1 MFLSIESKHPKFYQV
16 FRIFIVFFASIL
28 YAWNLRCFAKTAGLF
43 PGGFSGVSLLLQEIG
58 LTFFHIDIPYTFFNV
73 ALNIFPIYIGFRFL
87 GKKFTWYSILTI
99 FLSSIFVDLL
109 PAYVFTQDVL
119 LISVFGG
126 LLNGFAICLCLNVGT
141 TTGGTDF
148 ISIYLSSQKGIDAW
162 NYILIGNVIMLVI
175 AGALFGWSSA
185 LYSIIFQFCSTQVI
199 QVLYKRYKK
208 ETLFIISDKSDEVY
222 HAIREM
228 TNHDATLFKGIGCY
242 EGKEKTLI
250 YSVINSE
257 AKREL
262 LPLIRSID
270 EHAFI
275 NVVKTEELDGRFHD
289 IPHD

>member
-1 MFLSIESKHPKFYQV
+1 M
-16 FRIFIVFFASIL
+16 
-28 YAWNLRCFAKTAGLF
+28 
-43 PGGFSGVSLLLQEIG
+43 
-58 LTFFHIDIPYTFFNV
+58 
-73 ALNIFPIYIGFRFL
+73 
-87 GKKFTWYSILTI
+87 
-99 FLSSIFVDLL
+99 
-109 PAYVFTQDVL
+109 PA
-119 LISVFGG
+119 
-126 LLNGFAICLCLNVGT
+126 NGT

-148 ISIYLSSQKGIDAW
+148 ISIFFAHEKGIDAW

-222 HAIREM
+222 HVIREM

>member
-1 MFLSIESKHPKFYQV
+1 M
-16 FRIFIVFFASIL
+16 
-28 YAWNLRCFAKTAGLF
+28 RCLAGR
-43 PGGFSGVSLLLQEIG
+43 V
-58 LTFFHIDIPYTFFNV
+58 
-73 ALNIFPIYIGFRFL
+73 
-87 GKKFTWYSILTI
+87 
-99 FLSSIFVDLL
+99 
-109 PAYVFTQDVL
+109 
-119 LISVFGG
+119 
-126 LLNGFAICLCLNVGT
+126 
-141 TTGGTDF
+141 
-148 ISIYLSSQKGIDAW
+148 
-162 NYILIGNVIMLVI
+162 
-175 AGALFGWSSA
+175 
-185 LYSIIFQFCSTQVI
+185 

>member
-1 MFLSIESKHPKFYQV
+1 MFTDDI
-16 FRIFIVFFASIL
+16 
-28 YAWNLRCFAKTAGLF
+28 
-43 PGGFSGVSLLLQEIG
+43 LLL
-58 LTFFHIDIPYTFFNV
+58 
-73 ALNIFPIYIGFRFL
+73 
-87 GKKFTWYSILTI
+87 
-99 FLSSIFVDLL
+99 
-109 PAYVFTQDVL
+109 
-119 LISVFGG
+119 SVFGG
-126 LLNGFAICLCLNVGT
+126 ILNGFATSLCLNVGT

-148 ISIYLSSQKGIDAW
+148 ISIFFAHEKGIDAW

-208 ETLFIISDKSDEVY
+208 ETLFIISEKSDEVY

>member
-1 MFLSIESKHPKFYQV
+1 ML
-16 FRIFIVFFASIL
+16 FRS
-28 YAWNLRCFAKTAGLF
+28 
-43 PGGFSGVSLLLQEIG
+43 
-58 LTFFHIDIPYTFFNV
+58 
-73 ALNIFPIYIGFRFL
+73 
-87 GKKFTWYSILTI
+87 
-99 FLSSIFVDLL
+99 
-109 PAYVFTQDVL
+109 
-119 LISVFGG
+119 
-126 LLNGFAICLCLNVGT
+126 
-141 TTGGTDF
+141 
-148 ISIYLSSQKGIDAW
+148 
-162 NYILIGNVIMLVI
+162 
-175 AGALFGWSSA
+175 SSA

>member
-1 MFLSIESKHPKFYQV
+1 MSSKINLQTCE
-16 FRIFIVFFASIL
+16 
-28 YAWNLRCFAKTAGLF
+28 YARK
-43 PGGFSGVSLLLQEIG
+43 
-58 LTFFHIDIPYTFFNV
+58 
-73 ALNIFPIYIGFRFL
+73 
-87 GKKFTWYSILTI
+87 
-99 FLSSIFVDLL
+99 SSIF
-109 PAYVFTQDVL
+109 QDNQL
-119 LISVFGG
+119 
-126 LLNGFAICLCLNVGT
+126 
-141 TTGGTDF
+141 
-148 ISIYLSSQKGIDAW
+148 
-162 NYILIGNVIMLVI
+162 
-175 AGALFGWSSA
+175 
-185 LYSIIFQFCSTQVI
+185 
-199 QVLYKRYKK
+199 
-208 ETLFIISDKSDEVY
+208 ISDKSDEVY